1 MSQQAYVGMTKRT
14 FQQALVQLLQQEYAL
29 IGSRRVLEL
38 LADDVQHLID
48 QFYPA
53 PQRLR
58 SGWLVLTGTK
68 ATGPKAYPG
77 QSATDHHLVTLAW
90 PVLLPEDIEFLA
102 RHPDTKEY
110 RHKWLTQRLV
120 RIIEYGCNHA
130 DGPVLLT
137 LADLAALVSLT
148 PKQVSQLL
156 KQARLSTGKP
166 LLTKGLFFDQG
177 MRPTHKAQIVELYE
191 QGLDEADI
199 ARQSDHSPS
208 SVGRYLRDY
217 ERVKLLIKREIPI
230 DQISHLI
237 GMQPGVINAYV
248 KLIHKYHPDLLPD
261 PISSP

>member
-156 KQARLSTGKP
+156 KQARLSTG
-166 LLTKGLFFDQG
+166 
-177 MRPTHKAQIVELYE
+177 
-191 QGLDEADI
+191 DEADI

-237 GMQPGVINAYV
+237 GMQPGIVNAYV
-248 KLIHKYHPDLLPD
+248 KLIHKYHPDLPPD